1 MINPTV
7 TTGAKLNNGSSSY
20 QPYRYTSIMCGSA
33 VNRKPKR
40 KSKKNR
46 KIIIDFPID
55 SVKDQPCTNYKK
67 EIYTGD
73 ITDDNILERKNE
85 IKSFRRG

>member
-1 MINPTV
+1 MAVPRINLTA
-7 TTGAKLNNGSSSY
+7 THRSCADRQLTANRN
-20 QPYRYTSIMCGSA
+20 
-33 VNRKPKR
+33 VNRK
-40 KSKKNR
+40 KKR

-67 EIYTGD
+67 ENYTGD

-85 IKSFRRG
+85 IKNFRRG